1 MEKVYSRSYLQGM
14 PEERKKQLIDKMIQE
29 FIHELIALSAR
40 GETSYRFPI
49 VYQTPLLHQTGMK
62 PQIIN
67 TSHGN
72 IPANISIDELVAR
85 FQSKFPECQ
94 ISYDESWID
103 QSATRRYLSKA
114 IIIDWS

>member
-1 MEKVYSRSYLQGM
+1 MDRVYSRSYLQGI
-14 PEERKKQLIDKMIQE
+14 PEERKKQVIDQMIQG

-40 GETSYRFPI
+40 GETSYRFPV
-49 VYQTPLLHQTGMK
+49 VYQTPQLM
-62 PQIIN
+62 N

-72 IPANISIDELVAR
+72 IPAHISIDEIVAR
-85 FQSKFPECQ
+85 FQIKFPECN